1 MQTPEDEV
9 REASARFYSA
19 LNRMANGD
27 ADPLAEVWHHGA
39 EATTMHPVGG
49 REAGWGPVQA
59 SFAQV
64 AHLASEGQIRLE
76 EQLVRVVG
84 DLAYELGVERG
95 AVKLGG
101 LQSTVDSRV
110 TNIYRKDE
118 GTWRI
123 VHHHTDVSPSMVEIL
138 DRLSAKA

>member
-9 REASARFYSA
+9 RAASTHFYSA
-19 LNRMANGD
+19 LNLMAKGN
-27 ADPLAEVWHHGA
+27 ADPLADVWHRGA

-59 SFAQV
+59 SFARV
-64 AHLASEGQIRLE
+64 AHLASDGQIRLE
-76 EQLVRVVG
+76 DQLIRVVG

-95 AVKLGG
+95 TFKLGG
-101 LQSTVDSRV
+101 IRATVDSRV

-123 VHHHTDVSPSMVEIL
+123 VHHHADVSPSMVEVL
-138 DRLSAKA
+138 DRLSAKV